1 MTFARNKVL
10 FMDEESREFD
20 YQYRTGLRVGQPFGL
35 EAIGFFESY
44 EDIENSPPHT
54 FVTQESLR
62 PGDIKYK
69 DVNNDGVF
77 DAYDDV
83 TIGYNTGI
91 HELMYGLSSRI
102 SYDGFE
108 FSVMFHGAANSMA
121 FMNHYQN

>member
-44 EDIENSPPHT
+44 EDIENSPPRT

-69 DVNNDGVF
+69 DVNNDGVI
-77 DAYDDV
+77 DANDEV
-83 TIGYNTGI
+83 PIGYNTGI
-91 HELMYGLSSRI
+91 PELMFGLSSRI
-102 SYDGFE
+102 SDRKSTRLNY
-108 FSVMFHGAANSMA
+108 S
-121 FMNHYQN
+121 Q